1 MVYTLVDTW
10 GLPKLLQRVNFF
22 QVDLST
28 ANPERVKEEMS
39 SLFDI
44 DPSSVLHAS
53 AKTGLGVTEVLD
65 AVVDKIPPP
74 DRHGQGEDLRLL
86 LQVRDSMPQ

>member
-1 MVYTLVDTW
+1 M
-10 GLPKLLQRVNFF
+10 

-28 ANPERVKEEMS
+28 ADPERVKEEMS

-44 DPSSVLHAS
+44 DPGAVIHAS

-65 AVVDKIPPP
+65 AVVGKIPPP
-74 DRHGQGEDLRLL
+74 DRHGKGEDLRLL
-86 LQVRDSMPQ
+86 LQG